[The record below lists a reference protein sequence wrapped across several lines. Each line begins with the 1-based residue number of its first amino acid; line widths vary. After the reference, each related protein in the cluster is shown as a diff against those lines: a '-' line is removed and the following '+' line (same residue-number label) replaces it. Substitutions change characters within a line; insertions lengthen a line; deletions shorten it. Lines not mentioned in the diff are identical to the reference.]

1 MWIEEL
7 YFWLIISSLTLG
19 QSGRGRGQL
28 PVVPLPRRGRVPNR
42 RRAPINSLLAPL
54 PVQGAAEN
62 KCERD
67 GGKFLLFSYYKN
79 SF

>member
-1 MWIEEL
+1 MWLEVL
-7 YFWLIISSLTLG
+7 YFWLMISSLTLG
-19 QSGRGRGQL
+19 QSGRGRVQL
-28 PVVPLPRRGRVPNR
+28 PVVPLPRQERVPRPNR
-42 RRAPINSLLAPL
+42 RRARL